1 MEEFSNALSEEVAQA
16 ALGIEIRTISVHAN
30 ANTIADVVDLS
41 QTHRIL
47 DGVEATRLLR
57 KVGYKNLVIGVTG
70 NVMDDDVIAFQDAG
84 VDFVMAKPVKMNLLS
99 TILAYV
105 KNEGSLSRP

>member
-1 MEEFSNALSEEVAQA
+1 M
-16 ALGIEIRTISVHAN
+16 
-30 ANTIADVVDLS
+30 
-41 QTHRIL
+41 
-47 DGVEATRLLR
+47 
-57 KVGYKNLVIGVTG
+57 VIGVTG

-105 KNEGSLSRP
+105 KNEGSLSRPGMTLVVDQETIAWKAINN